1 MLTMFIQLKFKNL
14 QPEGEGE
21 NDYAEHA
28 TSLKKEEIRAQALD
42 LKYLMD
48 ADSVSVFESDEYE
61 ADEMDEDELEGDN
74 K

>member
-1 MLTMFIQLKFKNL
+1 MLTMFIELKFKNL

-21 NDYAEHA
+21 NDDAEHA
-28 TSLKKEEIRAQALD
+28 TSLKKEEIRAQALG
-42 LKYLMD
+42 LKSMIG

-61 ADEMDEDELEGDN
+61 ADEMDDDELEGDN